1 MNYFELKM
9 TQQGRV
15 REFEQITKGVF
26 TEEQIEKLKDMG
38 YFTAPAALTHH
49 GTQAGDLYHHSK
61 LIYLQLKEYTEKL
74 YLEWKKERSPVVVAF
89 LHDLCKA
96 DDYVW
101 KDGAYVGNRE
111 MLLSGHGEKS
121 VIMALQL
128 FPDLTDEEIMCI
140 RYHMGAY
147 EGQEKWKTLGS
158 AIKNYPNI
166 LWVHQADMIASQVWK
181 V

>member
-1 MNYFELKM
+1 M
-9 TQQGRV
+9 T
-15 REFEQITKGVF
+15 EQERIEDFRKITKGIF
-26 TEEQIEKLKDMG
+26 TEKQIEKLIEMG
-38 YFTAPAALTHH
+38 YFGAPASLAHH
-49 GTQAGDLYHHSK
+49 GKEPGDLYQHSK

-74 YLEWKKERSPVVVAF
+74 YLKWKATRSPVTVAF

-96 DDYVW
+96 DDYVLENDVYVRN
-101 KDGAYVGNRE
+101 KDMILN
-111 MLLSGHGEKS
+111 GHGEKS

-128 FPDLTDEEIMCI
+128 FPDLTDEEVMCI

-147 EGQEKWKTLGS
+147 EGQEKWKTLGN

-166 LWVHQADMIASQVWK
+166 LWVHQADMIASNVWN